1 MLLLFNVSFF
11 CCWLCEIANF
21 PSFDAFAVS
30 LLKLQKVLSV
40 LIHLPICLSEIAE
53 FSHACFIQQKSVKA
67 AKSKKFLRKQ

>member
-1 MLLLFNVSFF
+1 LLSEV
-11 CCWLCEIANF
+11 ANF